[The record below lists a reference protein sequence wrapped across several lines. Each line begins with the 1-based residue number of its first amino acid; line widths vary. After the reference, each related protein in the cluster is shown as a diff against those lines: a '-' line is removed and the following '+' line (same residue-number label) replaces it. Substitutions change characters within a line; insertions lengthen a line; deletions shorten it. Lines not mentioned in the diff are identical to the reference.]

1 MIEKLSTLATKRYR
15 PSLLIWLLVL
25 AFGVWSYTTLLDREG
40 FPPVEVPFATVNG
53 VYFVDDAEQVDQKVI
68 NPITD
73 ELIDIDE
80 ISSISSVAR
89 DDSFNMFIGFSSD
102 ISSAD
107 GADLVRDK
115 VDGLAGDLP
124 EAAQLD
130 VEPISAVLF
139 NNEFNALISVY
150 GDNNGH
156 IEELTEQA
164 ELLANQLQA
173 EDNIRRAS
181 VEQQFTE
188 SVNPITGETEVRQTQ
203 FSSYGENVNGA
214 IEVSDAVVVGVVAA
228 TGTDD
233 LDLDDAMVNA
243 IEHWQRDNPDT
254 QATVSAGYAE
264 IIRPQ
269 LSSLQSNV
277 FIGVI
282 VVIAVAGLL
291 IGWRAAVVIAFF
303 IPTVLAATLIGVFAG
318 GNTLNTIVLFTLVL
332 VLGLIVDNAI
342 VITEALDAAK
352 RTKRRMNKE
361 KLIRDAVKRVGL
373 AMSAGTLTTALV
385 FAPILFVT
393 GILGDFIRILPMTVI
408 TALLLSLLIALAFIP
423 FLASVILLRG
433 KQRDRAP
440 LDGVVR
446 MMQSV
451 LLAVPRRVAAA
462 SKRMRRAS
470 IAFAIVMSFGVFG
483 LGGYLLGQLPFN
495 VFPQSGDADAL
506 LLQLSFDSD
515 TDIEQA
521 QELTRQ
527 VNEVVS
533 GVLGEDGS
541 FITYPQASAQSAVAR
556 IALVPFTDRDTT
568 SQEYI
573 AELESALEQEAD
585 VQFTLQQFD
594 AGPPAEAF
602 PFALQILTEDIS
614 AGQEL
619 ADSIAELIETEKITR
634 SDGSV
639 VEVDEVRVAA
649 DENVIRRSD
658 SQRFVEV
665 TVAYDATDI
674 TGVVTA
680 TEAAITDEFDDGR
693 LDEFGFTSDNL
704 VFDFGQESENV
715 ESFESVQVAFVL
727 ALFLMYLL
735 LVLQFN
741 SFSQPL
747 LILLAVPFGLVGV
760 GASLLIAEH
769 ELSFFVM
776 VGLIGLVGIV
786 VNNAILLVDYANQ
799 ELRSGAKVDEAIISA
814 LGQRFRP
821 ILTTTL
827 TTVGA
832 LSPLALSDPFW
843 EPLALTIIFGL
854 IASSILVL
862 TLFPYFYIV
871 FEQARAAKNKKF
883 PSLK

>member
-1 MIEKLSTLATKRYR
+1 MIEKLSTLAIKRYR

-25 AFGVWSYTTLLDREG
+25 LFGVWSYTTLLDREG

-53 VYFVDDAEQVDQKVI
+53 VYFVDDAKQVDEQI
-68 NPITD
+68 IAPITD
-73 ELIDIDE
+73 QLAGVDE
-80 ISSISSVAR
+80 ISSINSVAR
-89 DDSFNMFIGFSSD
+89 DDSFSMFIGFSGD

-107 GADLVRDK
+107 GADLVRDSIDE
-115 VDGLAGDLP
+115 VAADLP
-124 EAAQLD
+124 EAAQYD
-130 VEPISAVLF
+130 IDPISAVLF

-150 GDNNGH
+150 GDDN
-156 IEELTEQA
+156 EAVDELTRRA
-164 ELLANQLQA
+164 DSLADKLQA
-173 EDNIRRAS
+173 DADIRRAT
-181 VEQQFTE
+181 VEDQFTE
-188 SVNPITGETEVRQTQ
+188 SVNPQTGQTEVRQTQ

-214 IEVSDAVVVGVVAA
+214 IEASDAVVVGVVAA
-228 TGTDD
+228 PGVDD
-233 LDLDDAMVNA
+233 LELDDAINGV
-243 IEHWQRDNPDT
+243 IKHWQRDNPDT

-352 RTKRRMNKE
+352 RSKRRLNKE
-361 KLIRDAVKRVGL
+361 KLIKDAVKRVGL

-393 GILGDFIRILPMTVI
+393 GILGDFIRILPTTVI
-408 TALLLSLLIALAFIP
+408 TALLLSLLIALMLIP
-423 FLASVILLRG
+423 FLASGILLRA
-433 KQRDRAP
+433 KERTRAP
-440 LDGVVR
+440 LDKLVR
-446 MMQSV
+446 VAQSA
-451 LLAVPRRVAAA
+451 LLMVPRRISAA
-462 SKRMRRAS
+462 SKRIRRAS
-470 IAFAIVMSFGVFG
+470 IALAIVLSFGVFG

-521 QELTRQ
+521 QDLTRQ
-527 VNEVVS
+527 VNQVVS
-533 GVLGEDGS
+533 DVLGEDGS

-556 IALVPFTDRDTT
+556 IALVPFTDRTTT

-573 AELESALEQEAD
+573 AKLESALERNVD
-585 VQFTLQQFD
+585 VAFTLRQFD

-602 PFALQILTEDIS
+602 PFALQILTEDVE
-614 AGQEL
+614 AGQNL
-619 ADSIAELIETEKITR
+619 AAAIAEYIETATITR
-634 SDGSV
+634 SDESV

-665 TVAYDATDI
+665 SVSYDATDI

-680 TEAAITDEFDDGR
+680 TEAAINEEFDDDR
-693 LDEFGFTSDNL
+693 LDEFGFTSEDL

-715 ESFESVQVAFVL
+715 ESFESVQIAFVL

-760 GASLLIAEH
+760 GTSLLIADH

-799 ELRSGAKVDEAIISA
+799 ERRDGAKVDEAIINA
-814 LGQRFRP
+814 LAQRFRP

-832 LSPLALSDPFW
+832 LTPLALSDPFW

-883 PSLK
+883 PSLR

>member
-25 AFGVWSYTTLLDREG
+25 LFGAWSYTTLLDREG

-53 VYFVDDAEQVDQKVI
+53 VYFVDDAVQVDEQI
-68 NPITD
+68 ITPITD
-73 ELIDIDE
+73 QLAAVDE
-80 ISSISSVAR
+80 ISSINSVAR
-89 DDSFNMFIGFSSD
+89 DDSFSMFIGFSGD

-107 GADLVRDK
+107 GAELVRDNIDE
-115 VDGLAGDLP
+115 VAADLP
-124 EAAQLD
+124 EVAQYD
-130 VEPISAVLF
+130 IDPISAVLF

-150 GDNNGH
+150 GDNN
-156 IEELTEQA
+156 EAVDELTRRA
-164 ELLANQLQA
+164 ESLADKLQA
-173 EDNIRRAS
+173 DADIRRAT
-181 VEQQFTE
+181 VDEQFTE
-188 SVNPITGETEVRQTQ
+188 SVNPQTGITEVRQTQ
-203 FSSYGENVNGA
+203 FSSYGENTNGA
-214 IEVSDAVVVGVVAA
+214 IDVNDAVIVGVVAA
-228 TGTDD
+228 SGVDD
-233 LDLDDAMVNA
+233 LDLDDAINSV
-243 IEHWQRDNPDT
+243 IKHWQRDNQDV

-269 LSSLQSNV
+269 LSSLQGNV
-277 FIGVI
+277 FIGVV

-303 IPTVLAATLIGVFAG
+303 IPTVLAATLIGVFAS

-352 RTKRRMNKE
+352 RSKRRLNKE
-361 KLIRDAVKRVGL
+361 KLIKDAVKRVGL

-408 TALLLSLLIALAFIP
+408 TALLLSLLIALMLIP
-423 FLASVILLRG
+423 FLASGILLRG
-433 KQRDRAP
+433 KWGTRAP
-440 LDGVVR
+440 LDRFVR
-446 MMQSV
+446 AAQSA
-451 LLAVPRRVAAA
+451 LLMVPRRISAT
-462 SKRMRRAS
+462 SKRIRQVS
-470 IAFAIVMSFGVFG
+470 IALAIVLSFGVFG

-495 VFPQSGDADAL
+495 VFPQSSDADAL
-506 LLQLSFDSD
+506 LLQLSFDGD
-515 TDIEQA
+515 TDITQA
-521 QELTRQ
+521 QDLTRQ
-527 VNEVVS
+527 VNQVVS
-533 GVLGEDGS
+533 DVLGDDGS
-541 FITYPQASAQSAVAR
+541 FITYPQASAQSATAR
-556 IALVPFTDRDTT
+556 IALVPFTDRTTT

-573 AELESALEQEAD
+573 VELESALERQTD

-614 AGQEL
+614 TGKQL
-619 ADSIAELIETEKITR
+619 ADAVAEFIETEVIAR

-639 VEVDEVRVAA
+639 VEVDEVRIAA

-658 SQRFVEV
+658 GQRFVEV
-665 TVAYDATDI
+665 SVSYDATDI

-680 TEAAITDEFDDGR
+680 TEAAINEEFDDDR
-693 LDEFGFTSDNL
+693 LDDFGFTGEDL

-760 GASLLIAEH
+760 GASLLIADH

-799 ELRSGAKVDEAIISA
+799 ERRDGVKVDEAIINA
-814 LGQRFRP
+814 LAQRFRP
-821 ILTTTL
+821 VITTTL

-832 LSPLALSDPFW
+832 LTPLALSDPFW

-871 FEQARAAKNKKF
+871 FEQVRAVKNKKF
-883 PSLK
+883 PLLK